1 MCGQCLSNAE
11 AVAAGVAFAVAA
23 FKDPVHARL
32 ADAGLVPPID
42 HVGRDVRTV
51 SFLRSLD
58 LDPVEILGAPVV
70 AAADRWVRPE
80 PVYAGRR
87 SLLPIGSQRRLA
99 VQ

>member
-11 AVAAGVAFAVAA
+11 AVAAGLVLAVAA
-23 FKDPVHARL
+23 LKDPVHARL
-32 ADAGLVPPID
+32 ADAGVVPPID
-42 HVGRDVRTV
+42 YVGRDARTV

-58 LDPVEILGAPVV
+58 LDPVEILGAEVV

-80 PVYAGRR
+80 PVYVGWR
-87 SLLPIGSQRRLA
+87 SFLPIGSQRRLA